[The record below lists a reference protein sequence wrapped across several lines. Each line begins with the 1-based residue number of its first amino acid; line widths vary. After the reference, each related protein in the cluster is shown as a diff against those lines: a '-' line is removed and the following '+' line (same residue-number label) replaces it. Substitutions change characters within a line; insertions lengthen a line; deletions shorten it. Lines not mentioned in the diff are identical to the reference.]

1 MTGATES
8 IGPVEYIIVGFEGN
22 QFNGKIVPELLALV
36 DSGQIR
42 VLDLIFISKDADGV
56 LTAFEYDEL
65 EAFAGL
71 APAAGES
78 MGLLNDEDIEMAAEV
93 LEPNSSAAFLVWEDL
108 WAAPFARALL
118 DSGGTLLA
126 GERIPHA
133 IVTEAIAQSVA
144 DGEL

>member
-1 MTGATES
+1 MTVDVDS

-22 QFNGKIVPELLALV
+22 EFNGQIVPELTALV

-42 VLDLIFISKDADGV
+42 ILDLIFISKDDQGE

-93 LEPNSSAAFLVWEDL
+93 LEPSSSAAFLVWEDL
-108 WAAPFARALL
+108 WAAPFAKAIR
-118 DSGGTLLA
+118 DSGGTLVA
-126 GERIPHA
+126 GERIPHQ
-133 IVTEAIAQSVA
+133 IVAEAIAQSVA